1 VLEKFEILR
10 GMDAILKLELIDGE
24 NLVSGLG

>member
-24 NLVSGLG
+24 NLASGLG